1 MSESNQPY
9 VIFTFVA
16 GMLLTVCV
24 AVLAVFIASQRP
36 NVVIVPSGGGA
47 PASGAPSVTGGTL
60 SAGAPAGSLAL
71 EDEPLPEGPPT
82 LRVAKAQTLPM
93 ADDPF
98 DPRWDA
104 AVSVMIPVQ
113 AQNVTEPMLSN
124 VTIREVELRAL
135 HDGQTIAW
143 RVAWDAEQPADRVES
158 AQFSDGVALQFPLV
172 EDAPFM
178 MGAVGQPVRILH
190 WKAVW
195 QHDVDHGFADVQDL
209 YPNMWYDLYWFTEG
223 DRPYTVNGAFDDPRA
238 APWFIAQ
245 QAGNP
250 MANLDRSVPV
260 EEAVAE
266 GFGSLTT
273 LPESHARARGAWRSG
288 RWAVTFFRPI
298 GLGDELSQLLAPGR
312 TTSVALAV
320 WNGSDQNVGAR
331 KHHSLWIPVE
341 VQP

>member
-1 MSESNQPY
+1 
-9 VIFTFVA
+9 
-16 GMLLTVCV
+16 
-24 AVLAVFIASQRP
+24 
-36 NVVIVPSGGGA
+36 VVIVPSGASAAPGGVQ
-47 PASGAPSVTGGTL
+47 PAVGVAS
-60 SAGAPAGSLAL
+60 SAGDAAASLAV
-71 EDEPLPEGPPT
+71 EDEPLPAGPPT
-82 LRVAKAQTLPM
+82 LRVVKVQTLPT

-98 DPRWDA
+98 DPRWDTA
-104 AVSVMIPVQ
+104 ASVMIPVQ
-113 AQNVTEPMLSN
+113 PQQLTEPMLTAA
-124 VTIREVELRAL
+124 TIQEVELRAL
-135 HDGQTIAW
+135 HDGRMIAW

-158 AQFSDGVALQFPLV
+158 AQFSDAVALQFPMV
-172 EDAPFM
+172 EDAPYM

-223 DRPYTVNGAFDDPRA
+223 DRPYTVTGSFDDPRA

-245 QAGNP
+245 RAGNP
-250 MANLDRSVPV
+250 MAKTDRSVPV

-273 LPESHARARGAWRSG
+273 LPESHTRARGAWRSG

-298 GLGDELSQLLAPGR
+298 GAGDELSQLLAPGR
-312 TTSVALAV
+312 ATSVALAV

-331 KHHSLWIPVE
+331 KHHSIWVPVE